1 MNSLS
6 KRDVLFILDKKLC
19 LPVLLSS
26 NLYFPINEKK
36 YNLIVIFVK
45 FQIHLSQ
52 NLMRMKN
59 MHKREISFNAA
70 INNGKINIKPCK
82 IIFNNCWAFDT
93 I

>member
-36 YNLIVIFVK
+36 IQLNCYF
-45 FQIHLSQ
+45 
-52 NLMRMKN
+52 
-59 MHKREISFNAA
+59 
-70 INNGKINIKPCK
+70 CK
-82 IIFNNCWAFDT
+82 VPNSLESKSDANEEKLVLT
-93 I
+93 LP